1 MSSQSIVQWNYTIYF
16 QYFHIRGS
24 FFNNFLHQL
33 LENSAFLS
41 KEIINIQG
49 LFVLTVGYLD
59 MTTYL
64 PIKYYYIIE
73 SVYFIYRLF
82 VLFISRCIYHIH
94 IHYIHIYIYTYKY
107 NIHIYIHITYIHTYN
122 IYIHIYIYIYIH
134 LHTLY
139 IHILLY
145 TVSWRYK
152 RDYLQASIYILF
164 YTMLYF
170 IYTMKKHKTLL
181 YHVRSYNTKKVP
193 I

>member
-16 QYFHIRGS
+16 QYFHVRGS

-94 IHYIHIYIYTYKY
+94 IHYIHIYIYTYIRI
-107 NIHIYIHITYIHTYN
+107 NITYIYIYIHITYIHTYN

-134 LHTLY
+134 TFTYIIHT
-139 IHILLY
+139 Y
-145 TVSWRYK
+145 T
-152 RDYLQASIYILF
+152 
-164 YTMLYF
+164 F
-170 IYTMKKHKTLL
+170 IYGIME
-181 YHVRSYNTKKVP
+181 V
-193 I
+193 

>member
-1 MSSQSIVQWNYTIYF
+1 MKVYI
-16 QYFHIRGS
+16 S
-24 FFNNFLHQL
+24 FIGCLCY
-33 LENSAFLS
+33 LS
-41 KEIINIQG
+41 
-49 LFVLTVGYLD
+49 VD
-59 MTTYL
+59 A
-64 PIKYYYIIE
+64 YII
-73 SVYFIYRLF
+73 YIY
-82 VLFISRCIYHIH
+82 I
-94 IHYIHIYIYTYKY
+94 IYIYTYIRI
-107 NIHIYIHITYIHTYN
+107 NITYIYIYIHITYIHTYN

-193 I
+193 IWTCLPPPKVHYL